1 MGKLNGGCQQT
12 PNLCEEILQDQ
23 FCEFTYNKERCIW
36 VKGVCESLECKKLK
50 LPTYNNHKACQKESS
65 YCTFNLNSLGC
76 TEYLCENVLEIEDCT
91 IDSNGQIRTQN
102 QGCIEKKCMTAHPT
116 LDNNSKCEG
125 WMPKCTVNVQ
135 VLSNQKIL
143 IGCVDKR
150 SICELAVQEQCQSTL
165 SEHMCKWNGSSQ
177 KCINQLCQDASPCLY
192 LTNEDCKQFK
202 VLSGP
207 CIIGPSGVGCY
218 QWPTNC
224 TEIKSQQQCQLNIQN
239 GTKCFWT
246 GTYLQLYRLI
256 ILLQAIR
263 MSDALKLYYTN
274 NVQCNNWSSNCIFD
288 HSLGGCID
296 RINQVACS
304 SSLNV
309 VMYNNH
315 VECYARN
322 QNCTVVS
329 DFNPEGCER
338 KKETCYEYIKRRN
351 CKTTLIGQ
359 LCYWDDQEQKCMNE
373 DEDNN
378 GVVDCHK
385 RLYGELTHQDCE
397 DFMSKYTLNQIAF
410 SCRTLSD
417 YCDYKYQQQC
427 IINSYQQPCKWNDLK
442 QICEDVVNQN
452 NTTSQTESECL
463 MFRQNNECQL
473 KINSDGTYGPGC
485 ENRPKSCQEITDP
498 VICKLTLTTQ
508 NEKCYFH
515 SSFCMVI
522 QFRYTQHSII
532 SKYCEQIT
540 ESQSHEFCQL
550 YNPNCVLQSSG
561 QGCYSIYER
570 GDLTKVILDAAFC
583 RDVFVIFNVLIKY
596 MLTIVSGKHFLNNNV
611 NQRGIV
617 FIVKTFELQSKN
629 TTFDGLKQC
638 NDISKS
644 LIYNTECHCCQLIFS
659 CDFAPQSLCNQS
671 TDYFGKQC
679 QYNQQSNVCGYR
691 ECEQLTSDQGI
702 SELICYQW
710 KSECVLGATSCIS
723 YNNDCT
729 KIGLIQQC
737 YSYSCYWQD
746 GKCVSYV
753 NCGLNTTAITNRE
766 CLLSNSTFCRFN
778 YTKGLGCAF
787 ISCDQ
792 IKNEAICSSSK
803 VAKGVKCQ
811 WVSSQC
817 TPMECYDYIIQSDC
831 ETSYGFYPQNA
842 RKCYWCSINSPQCTQ
857 NAYCNLSMM
866 TSPKSHQDC
875 YSNDVLQTIN
885 FIINPKCIVKQQQC
899 SDYKYQEACVST
911 IDGIVCYCCGLI
923 NNHLYT
929 FIIHSWKDSYM
940 SLDNLGCQPLDCSQ
954 LTILSDC
961 SIFTTNCFWD
971 GQNCQIIMECNK
983 YSNGTLC
990 LNTSNSQGIPC
1001 FWDGTKCI
1009 EKTCSNK
1016 PTPSISQA
1024 ECNSWLINCQYN
1036 SNNNRCLEDC
1046 TQADI
1051 SNKTHQLCGSYYL
1064 NKSCTVKLDI
1074 IQCVDL
1080 PIACSFAKKTQC
1092 YKDQSG
1098 NECFYQESQN
1108 KCVNLTCSILQFTT
1122 HEKCNQ
1128 KLNSCTVN
1136 STLDGCQQLNV
1147 CGSYSIKEQCQID
1160 SNNVECQ
1167 WMMNQN
1173 KCTIKEG
1180 STAQLLI
1187 YSVHNCDQYFGKSC
1201 TVNENLDECM
1211 TGQSLCMNYSYHQ
1224 CKSQGQMNLGG
1235 VECFWND
1242 EKNICLERIC
1252 ENGPSLAK
1260 TNSDC
1265 IGFLSTC
1272 QIGGCRIKD
1281 CFDYNYTIDSACA
1294 SIFKSKKCVTNGYQC
1309 VFRMACEDVSVIDGC
1324 TFDINLNPCVW
1335 IDEKCYTKSCKTASN
1350 SLIKHYEC
1358 NAYFPTCTVK
1368 QGGGCANKQICQNY
1382 QIKEA
1387 CKIDSENG
1395 ECIWDD
1401 YLNQCFSNQ
1410 CMDFCGDGIVSS
1422 IEEESDDGNYLPYD
1436 GCYKCQVQCPQGC
1449 NICTGLICEDCQK
1462 KGWLLINGQCISI
1475 CGDGHTAGKEFCDDG
1490 NDIEFDGCY
1499 QCSQSCHQK
1508 CLNCFQGLCLQCEN
1522 GYIEDGSQCHNI
1534 CGDGVLIEPLE
1545 KCDDGNSKDNDG
1557 CSDTCQV
1564 EQNWKCQ
1571 QENNINCTNQTQK
1584 TNNDYEEFLLQF
1596 SEHVRLNVNNISE
1609 EQFLQMI
1616 IVVIENAKDNQYDV
1630 EIKPLISISSILTEV
1645 SYKILVYFK
1654 IKISNPVLKVTVRC
1668 ENIVND
1674 KDNTLLSDEIKLE
1687 LPTPNKMSNDGQS
1700 FISKTALL
1708 SRIVMYTILIIS
1720 GIAFLAGNLEIIWY
1734 LLDMLQQLSYMKFYN
1749 LQFPENLQIYFEIFN
1764 IGQLTPI
1771 TNTIQINVLL
1781 KSVFDFQIPI
1791 IPAKQKFAQYQINCY
1806 FLDNLQSIVALIIIG
1821 FVYYYLSYYFYKFI
1835 VLFQQQKWAGIF
1847 YQSESKIIIKIVR
1860 LIFQFQK
1867 LARKY
1872 YQYFIYSGL
1881 IRIFTS
1887 NFYELAFASI
1897 LQIVNYNT
1905 ETSINATISLI
1916 ALIKMQVNLFLIVF
1930 FFYSLNK
1937 KDIVPQKLS
1946 ALVEGINNTV
1956 QQGTKQYFTILLI
1969 KKTLFI
1975 INLVVFQDLFAVQS
1989 IITACLSRVFSC
2001 YIYIHKPFWSNF
2013 ENMKIF
2019 FTEIM
2024 IMINAIIFSIYD
2036 IIKFNSN
2043 KDSADVLGW
2052 INVSGF
2058 TIILIV
2064 TLAIDIYQQLN
2075 KYIS

>member
-1 MGKLNGGCQQT
+1 MLFNRFYFLLLLQFCLISSSEISKTCICRHIQSQKDCKNSGVCIWENEYCVLGSGKTYNSKIKNQNPCKNYAQEDCRELEQCGFYYGLCIDFVDCNIFDKDNCQESSYKCVSDGQKCVQMQECSDYKTENACSNKNQYGKYCVWIWGTEKKCTDVTMCKLLPSYLNNHTMCKSGFDGCTISEKGYGCTEQMESCAQYVNNFQCFESKSRKDNCFWDSKNNKCVEKVCENLPFTEDYECKSNLSQCTTNGVHCVLRRQCSDVQNKVGCVTDILGQKCDYHKNQCKIKSCNTAPESLTNYQQCQDYDNLLDCVTSENKGCKIRPATCDGYVYEMDCYSLEQQDCVWYKKKCEQRQCYHAQAHYTHKDCQGYGNCMGKLNGGCQQT

-76 TEYLCENVLEIEDCT
+76 TEYTCENVLEIEDCT
-91 IDSNGQIRTQN
+91 IDSNGQICTQN

-116 LDNNSKCEG
+116 LDTNSKCEG

-165 SEHMCKWNGSSQ
+165 SGHMCKWNGSSQ
-177 KCINQLCQDASPCLY
+177 KCINQLCQDASPSLY

-224 TEIKSQQQCQLNIQN
+224 TEMKSQQQCQLNIQN

-246 GTYLQLYRLI
+246 GTYCKQ
-256 ILLQAIR
+256 QEC
-263 MSDALKLYYTN
+263 SDAPKLYYTN

-304 SSLNV
+304 SSPNV

-329 DFNPEGCER
+329 NFTAEGCER

-351 CKTTLIGQ
+351 CKTTLSGY
-359 LCYWDDQEQKCMNE
+359 LCYWDDKENKCMNE

-385 RLYGELTHQDCE
+385 RLNGELTHQDCE
-397 DFMSKYTLNQIAF
+397 DFMPKCTLNQITL
-410 SCRTLSD
+410 SCRQLSD
-417 YCDYKYQQQC
+417 YCNYKYQQQC

-442 QICEDVVNQN
+442 QICEDVVCADNS
-452 NTTSQTESECL
+452 TSQTESECL

-473 KINSDGTYGPGC
+473 KINSEGTYGPGC

-498 VICKLTLTTQ
+498 LICKLTLTTQ

-522 QFRYTQHSII
+522 L

-540 ESQSHEFCQL
+540 ESQSNEFCQL

-561 QGCYSIYER
+561 QGCYSIYEC
-570 GDLTKVILDAAFC
+570 GDLTSSVCNNAIMRSNSRC
-583 RDVFVIFNVLIKY
+583 
-596 MLTIVSGKHFLNNNV
+596 SFLQGCFRNIRCSDKINAENCF
-611 NQRGIV
+611 R
-617 FIVKTFELQSKN
+617 KTFFGQQCELTRDCLHCQDICTLVQKYIFESLTPLD
-629 TTFDGLKQC
+629 TTFDGLNQC
-638 NDISKS
+638 NDISTS
-644 LIYNTECHCCQLIFS
+644 LIYNTECHCCKLIVS

-671 TDYFGKQC
+671 TDYFGNQC

-737 YSYSCYWQD
+737 YSYQCYWQD

-753 NCGLNTTAITNRE
+753 NCGLNTTAVTNRE

-792 IKNEAICSSSK
+792 IKNEAICSQAQLANG
-803 VAKGVKCQ
+803 AKCK
-811 WVSSQC
+811 WVSSNC
-817 TPMECYDYIIQSDC
+817 THMECLEYNVQSDC
-831 ETSYGFYPQNA
+831 EKSYGVYQYLVL
-842 RKCYWCSINSPQCTQ
+842 KCYWCAINFLQCTQ

-875 YSNDVLQTIN
+875 YSNNVLQTIN

-911 IDGIVCYCCGLI
+911 IDGIDCYWYSNACIWYYEAAVQLI
-923 NNHLYT
+923 STYT
-929 FIIHSWKDSYM
+929 HSSCHSWKDSYM

-961 SIFTTNCFWD
+961 SIFTTKCFWD

-983 YSNGTLC
+983 YSNGTQC

-1001 FWDGTKCI
+1001 FWEGTKCI

-1016 PTPSISQA
+1016 PTPSISQDD
-1024 ECNSWLINCQYN
+1024 CSSWLINCQYN

-1051 SNKTHQLCGSYYL
+1051 SNKTHQLCESYYL

-1092 YKDQSG
+1092 FKDQSG
-1098 NECFYQESQN
+1098 NECFYQESLS
-1108 KCVNLTCSILQFTT
+1108 KCVNLTCSILQYTT

-1173 KCTIKEG
+1173 KCKIKDC

-1187 YSVHNCDQYFGKSC
+1187 YSVHNCNQYFGKSC
-1201 TVNENLDECM
+1201 TVNENLDGCVI
-1211 TGQSLCMNYSYHQ
+1211 GQSLCMNYPYHQ

-1272 QIGGCRIKD
+1272 QKGGCRIKD
-1281 CFDYNYTIDSACA
+1281 CFDYNYAIDSACA
-1294 SIFKSKKCVTNGYQC
+1294 SIFQSKKCVTNGYQC
-1309 VFRMACEDVSVIDGC
+1309 VFRMSCEDVSVIDGC

-1335 IDEKCYTKSCKTASN
+1335 IDEKCYTKSCKTAST
-1350 SLIKHYEC
+1350 SLIKHQEC

-1368 QGGGCANKQICQNY
+1368 QGGGCANKQNCQNY

-1410 CMDFCGDGIVSS
+1410 CTDFCGDGIVSS
-1422 IEEESDDGNYLPYD
+1422 IEEECDDGNYLPYD
-1436 GCYKCQVQCPQGC
+1436 GCYKCQIQCPQGC
-1449 NICTGLICEDCQK
+1449 NICNGLICEDCQK

-1475 CGDGHTAGKEFCDDG
+1475 CGDSHTVGKEFCDDG

-1499 QCSQSCHQK
+1499 QCSYSCHQK

-1522 GYIEDGSQCHNI
+1522 GYIEDGSQCRNI
-1534 CGDGVLIEPLE
+1534 CGDGVLIEQLE
-1545 KCDDGNSKDNDG
+1545 KCDDGNSQNNDG
-1557 CSDTCQV
+1557 CSDICQV

-1571 QENNINCTNQTQK
+1571 QENNISLCSYIIQPKIVLTKLKK
-1584 TNNDYEEFLLQF
+1584 TNYDYE
-1596 SEHVRLNVNNISE
+1596 
-1609 EQFLQMI
+1609 
-1616 IVVIENAKDNQYDV
+1616 
-1630 EIKPLISISSILTEV
+1630 
-1645 SYKILVYFK
+1645 
-1654 IKISNPVLKVTVRC
+1654 
-1668 ENIVND
+1668 D
-1674 KDNTLLSDEIKLE
+1674 KY
-1687 LPTPNKMSNDGQS
+1687 
-1700 FISKTALL
+1700 
-1708 SRIVMYTILIIS
+1708 V
-1720 GIAFLAGNLEIIWY
+1720 
-1734 LLDMLQQLSYMKFYN
+1734 
-1749 LQFPENLQIYFEIFN
+1749 
-1764 IGQLTPI
+1764 
-1771 TNTIQINVLL
+1771 
-1781 KSVFDFQIPI
+1781 
-1791 IPAKQKFAQYQINCY
+1791 
-1806 FLDNLQSIVALIIIG
+1806 
-1821 FVYYYLSYYFYKFI
+1821 
-1835 VLFQQQKWAGIF
+1835 
-1847 YQSESKIIIKIVR
+1847 
-1860 LIFQFQK
+1860 
-1867 LARKY
+1867 
-1872 YQYFIYSGL
+1872 
-1881 IRIFTS
+1881 
-1887 NFYELAFASI
+1887 
-1897 LQIVNYNT
+1897 
-1905 ETSINATISLI
+1905 
-1916 ALIKMQVNLFLIVF
+1916 
-1930 FFYSLNK
+1930 
-1937 KDIVPQKLS
+1937 
-1946 ALVEGINNTV
+1946 
-1956 QQGTKQYFTILLI
+1956 
-1969 KKTLFI
+1969 
-1975 INLVVFQDLFAVQS
+1975 
-1989 IITACLSRVFSC
+1989 
-2001 YIYIHKPFWSNF
+2001 
-2013 ENMKIF
+2013 
-2019 FTEIM
+2019 
-2024 IMINAIIFSIYD
+2024 
-2036 IIKFNSN
+2036 
-2043 KDSADVLGW
+2043 
-2052 INVSGF
+2052 
-2058 TIILIV
+2058 
-2064 TLAIDIYQQLN
+2064 
-2075 KYIS
+2075 